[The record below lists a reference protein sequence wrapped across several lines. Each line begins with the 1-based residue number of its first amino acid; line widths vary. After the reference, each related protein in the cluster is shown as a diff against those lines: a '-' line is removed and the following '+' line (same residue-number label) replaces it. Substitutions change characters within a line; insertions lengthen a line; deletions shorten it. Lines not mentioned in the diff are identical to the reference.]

1 MLPDL
6 ILKTPREVMGY
17 CHYIEIVLKVAAFRT
32 EAKNPIPTAST
43 LWKIRIFPSKNRF
56 KNKKANS

>member
-1 MLPDL
+1 
-6 ILKTPREVMGY
+6 MGY

-43 LWKIRIFPSKNRF
+43 LWKIWIFPSKNRF